1 MKTHVLLADDPEG
14 AFADELRAV
23 LPEEIVLTV
32 EKEPV
37 ACGAASILIAG
48 RPAEELLT
56 ASPNLKW
63 LIIPFA
69 GVPSITLERLD
80 LRPDIQVANL
90 HHNAAATAEH
100 ALGLL
105 LTAAKGIVPADRE
118 LRQNNW
124 QIRYKLDTG
133 LQLAGRSAVVLGYG
147 AIGRRIARALRGLDV
162 QVSALVRNRD
172 RHQPTEDQLFC
183 VDQLDT
189 QLAEADFLINAL
201 PETRETKNLIDA
213 RRIGLLSKSTVLV
226 NVGRASAIAEEALY
240 EALRDH
246 RIYAAGID
254 VWYRYPENEEGRTD
268 TAPSSFP
275 FGDLGNVVLS
285 PHRAGHAAG
294 IDAERAHHCS
304 QLILTIAQGEV
315 PIDQI
320 DRDIGY

>member
-1 MKTHVLLADDPEG
+1 MSRVWLAYGSRANRVASVGQTQGRQSAAWG
-14 AFADELRAV
+14 AFPR
-23 LPEEIVLTV
+23 
-32 EKEPV
+32 
-37 ACGAASILIAG
+37 
-48 RPAEELLT
+48 
-56 ASPNLKW
+56 
-63 LIIPFA
+63 
-69 GVPSITLERLD
+69 GV
-80 LRPDIQVANL
+80 
-90 HHNAAATAEH
+90 
-100 ALGLL
+100 
-105 LTAAKGIVPADRE
+105 
-118 LRQNNW
+118 
-124 QIRYKLDTG
+124 
-133 LQLAGRSAVVLGYG
+133 RSASGQFV
-147 AIGRRIARALRGLDV
+147 
-162 QVSALVRNRD
+162 
-172 RHQPTEDQLFC
+172 

-189 QLAEADFLINAL
+189 HLAEADFLINAL